1 MSGSFSF
8 PGPGKAQ
15 PRAGPEPATESPVI
29 LLPTCH
35 PCAANVSVNP
45 PAPAPAGRPAPRPPA
60 PGPSPEASGL
70 RAFSASPVRHS
81 RISGRLPALLS
92 VGAKCRTRTADLP
105 FSRAFLCPLTSC
117 FGACPQRPAQT
128 DSCELSVR
136 AWTSSR
142 GHARG
147 RPYLPAAELLLSA
160 VGRGGVTPARR
171 VSVTPACSDTLRRA
185 PGPGHALLRA
195 RMQCPVDRAL
205 AWPSSEMST
214 L

>member
-1 MSGSFSF
+1 MKCQDHFLFQALG
-8 PGPGKAQ
+8 
-15 PRAGPEPATESPVI
+15 RRNRGPEPATESPVI

-70 RAFSASPVRHS
+70 RAF
-81 RISGRLPALLS
+81 
-92 VGAKCRTRTADLP
+92 LP
-105 FSRAFLCPLTSC
+105 FSPLVLNAGHALQTCPSPERFLCPLTSC

-185 PGPGHALLRA
+185 PGPGHALPRA